1 MLFIIPNA
9 NSAGTQS
16 NSQPNATMQIVPIT
30 AMTRRSRQ
38 RQIYTGIDVHKLLK
52 QLLYTFVGHAM
63 LGGLFGNIRFNDFP
77 LLSAEASDGV
87 MRLKRFGMMVA
98 NSILQSTLEPLNDEK
113 RAGAATGRD
122 R

>member
-1 MLFIIPNA
+1 
-9 NSAGTQS
+9 
-16 NSQPNATMQIVPIT
+16 
-30 AMTRRSRQ
+30 MTRRSRQ

-52 QLLYTFVGHAM
+52 QLLYSFVRHAM
-63 LGGLFGNIRFNDFP
+63 LGGLFGYIRFNDFP

-87 MRLKRFGMMVA
+87 IRLKRFWMMVA

-113 RAGAATGRD
+113 WAGAATGRD